1 MDLSIA
7 MKRKPIQEMRKICE
21 EIRKKPSEMG
31 SLDLSMVPIPVF
43 TPDVKKKLG
52 EFSRLQ
58 ILELSNC
65 SIS

>member
-1 MDLSIA
+1 

-21 EIRKKPSEMG
+21 EVRKKPSEMG
-31 SLDLSMVPIPVF
+31 SLDLSTVPIPAF

-52 EFSRLQ
+52 EFCKLQ